1 MLIYKNV
8 DFALVYFIQLNKE
21 LDLDLFKERTD
32 DEEELNP
39 AANWLGNQNKRYP
52 PKTVQRI
59 IYKYFSGTSVS
70 VG

>member
-39 AANWLGNQNKRYP
+39 AAN
-52 PKTVQRI
+52 
-59 IYKYFSGTSVS
+59 
-70 VG
+70 